1 MYDIR
6 EKSAISLEGHD
17 TVMKNYGGKKHDKII
32 KMLLEN
38 SNFENRKWNVKLMI
52 L

>member
-6 EKSAISLEGHD
+6 QKSAISLEGHGI
-17 TVMKNYGGKKHDKII
+17 VMTNYGGKKNKII